1 MDISMVIYLGI
12 AACVLALAV
21 WCLAAEEK
29 PTKQATAAMV
39 CVHSS
44 TIRVSIG
51 STATAAAGI
60 AFLAGDIFYVYGV
73 KNLNSLSMI
82 RESAD
87 ATVSVQ
93 YFNIKNVSVI

>member
-39 CVHSS
+39 IVPLLL
-44 TIRVSIG
+44 R
-51 STATAAAGI
+51 
-60 AFLAGDIFYVYGV
+60 L
-73 KNLNSLSMI
+73 LL
-82 RESAD
+82 
-87 ATVSVQ
+87 
-93 YFNIKNVSVI
+93 IK